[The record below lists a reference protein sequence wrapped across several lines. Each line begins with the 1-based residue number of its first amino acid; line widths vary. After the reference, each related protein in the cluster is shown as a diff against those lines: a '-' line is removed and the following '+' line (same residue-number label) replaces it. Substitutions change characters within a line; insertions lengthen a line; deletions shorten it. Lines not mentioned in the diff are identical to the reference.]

1 MEAGNKMNPQNEIS
15 IEEVKSDSSLEKEL
29 KKYLKL
35 LNGETIELKIKM
47 FNFSE
52 KLAKQ
57 NQGVVLLSNQRL
69 IFLLHHALGS
79 DQLMYI
85 PFARITKVSFS
96 SAKGLRSGRKAI
108 EITYGNQSIN
118 FGIAAFLGRTSN
130 KATSDLF
137 EELKKKLPG
146 NIISG

>member
-1 MEAGNKMNPQNEIS
+1 MNPQNEII
-15 IEEVKSDSSLEKEL
+15 IEEVKSDVSAEKEL
-29 KKYLKL
+29 KKNLKL
-35 LNGETIELKIKM
+35 LNRETIEFKGKI

-52 KLAKQ
+52 KLVKQ

-79 DQLMYI
+79 EQLIYI
-85 PFARITKVSFS
+85 PFARITKASFS

-108 EITYGNQSIN
+108 GITYDHQSIN
-118 FGIAAFLGRTSN
+118 FGIVAFLGRTSN
-130 KATSDLF
+130 KETSDLF
-137 EELKKKLPG
+137 EELKKKLPD

>member
-1 MEAGNKMNPQNEIS
+1 MNPQNEI
-15 IEEVKSDSSLEKEL
+15 IIDEVKSDSSVEKEL

-35 LNGETIELKIKM
+35 LNGETIELKSKI

-57 NQGVVLLSNQRL
+57 NQGVILLSNQRM

-85 PFARITKVSFS
+85 PFARITKANFL

-108 EITYGNQSIN
+108 GITYGNQSIN
-118 FGIAAFLGRTSN
+118 FGIAAFLGRTNN
-130 KATSDLF
+130 KETSDLF
-137 EELKKKLPG
+137 EMLKKKLPG
-146 NIISG
+146 HIISE

>member
-1 MEAGNKMNPQNEIS
+1 MNPQNEI
-15 IEEVKSDSSLEKEL
+15 IIDEVKSHTSVEKEL

-35 LNGETIELKIKM
+35 LNGETIEFKNKI

-52 KLAKQ
+52 KLTKQ
-57 NQGVVLLSNQRL
+57 NQGVSLLSNQRL

-79 DQLMYI
+79 DQLIYI
-85 PFARITKVSFS
+85 PFARISKASFS

-108 EITYGNQSIN
+108 EISYGTQSIN

-130 KATSDLF
+130 KETSDLF
-137 EELKKKLPG
+137 EELKKKLPSD
-146 NIISG
+146 IIS

>member
-1 MEAGNKMNPQNEIS
+1 MNPQNEII
-15 IEEVKSDSSLEKEL
+15 IEEVKSDVSAEKEL
-29 KKYLKL
+29 KKNLKL
-35 LNGETIELKIKM
+35 LNRETIEFKGKI

-79 DQLMYI
+79 EQLIYI
-85 PFARITKVSFS
+85 PFARITKASFS

-108 EITYGNQSIN
+108 GITYDHQSIN
-118 FGIAAFLGRTSN
+118 FGIVAFLGRTSN
-130 KATSDLF
+130 KETSDLF
-137 EELKKKLPG
+137 EELKKKLPD

>member
-1 MEAGNKMNPQNEIS
+1 MNPQNEVS
-15 IEEVKSDSSLEKEL
+15 IEEVKSDSSVEKEL

-35 LNGETIELKIKM
+35 LNGETVELQSKI

-52 KLAKQ
+52 KLTKQ

-69 IFLLHHALGS
+69 IILLHHALGS

-85 PFARITKVSFS
+85 PFARITKASFS

-108 EITYGNQSIN
+108 NIAYGDQSIN

-130 KATSDLF
+130 KETSDLF

-146 NIISG
+146 NVISE

>member
-1 MEAGNKMNPQNEIS
+1 MNPQNEI
-15 IEEVKSDSSLEKEL
+15 IIDEVKGGSSVEKEL

-35 LNGETIELKIKM
+35 LNGETIESKSKI

-69 IFLLHHALGS
+69 ILLLHRALGS

-85 PFARITKVSFS
+85 PFARITKASFS

-108 EITYGNQSIN
+108 EITYGDKSIN

-130 KATSDLF
+130 KATSDFF
-137 EELKKKLPG
+137 EGLKKKLPG
-146 NIISG
+146 HVISG

>member
-1 MEAGNKMNPQNEIS
+1 MNPQNEI
-15 IEEVKSDSSLEKEL
+15 IIDEVKSDSSVEKEL

-35 LNGETIELKIKM
+35 LNGETIELKSKI

-57 NQGVVLLSNQRL
+57 NQGIVLLSNQRM

-85 PFARITKVSFS
+85 PFARITKANFL

-108 EITYGNQSIN
+108 GITYGNQSIN
-118 FGIAAFLGRTSN
+118 FGIAAFLGRTNNKETSN
-130 KATSDLF
+130 LF
-137 EELKKKLPG
+137 EKLKKKLPG
-146 NIISG
+146 HIISG

>member
-1 MEAGNKMNPQNEIS
+1 MNPQNEIS
-15 IEEVKSDSSLEKEL
+15 IEEVKSDSSVEKEL

-35 LNGETIELKIKM
+35 LNGETIEFKSEI

-52 KLAKQ
+52 KLTKQ

-85 PFARITKVSFS
+85 PFARITKASFS

-108 EITYGNQSIN
+108 QITYGNQSIN
-118 FGIAAFLGRTSN
+118 FGITSFLGRTST
-130 KATSDLF
+130 KETSNLF
-137 EELKKKLPG
+137 EELKKKLPSHT
-146 NIISG
+146 ISG

>member
-1 MEAGNKMNPQNEIS
+1 MNPQNEII
-15 IEEVKSDSSLEKEL
+15 IEDVKSDVSAEKEL
-29 KKYLKL
+29 KKNLKL
-35 LNGETIELKIKM
+35 LNRETIEFKGKI

-79 DQLMYI
+79 EQLMYI
-85 PFARITKVSFS
+85 PFARITKASFS

-108 EITYGNQSIN
+108 EITYGDQSIN
-118 FGIAAFLGRTSN
+118 FGIAAFLSRTSN
-130 KATSDLF
+130 KETSNLF

-146 NIISG
+146 HIISG

>member
-1 MEAGNKMNPQNEIS
+1 METRKEMNPQNDI
-15 IEEVKSDSSLEKEL
+15 IIDEVKSDSSVEKEL

-35 LNGETIELKIKM
+35 LNGETIEFKSKI

-69 IFLLHHALGS
+69 IILLHHTLGS

-85 PFARITKVSFS
+85 PFARITKASFS

-108 EITYGNQSIN
+108 EITYGDRSIN
-118 FGIAAFLGRTSN
+118 FGIAAFLGRTST
-130 KATSDLF
+130 KETSDFF
-137 EELKKKLPG
+137 EGLKKKLPG
-146 NIISG
+146 HIVSE

>member
-1 MEAGNKMNPQNEIS
+1 MNPQNEI
-15 IEEVKSDSSLEKEL
+15 IIDEVKSDSSVEKEL

-35 LNGETIELKIKM
+35 LNGETIELKSKI

-85 PFARITKVSFS
+85 PFARITKANFL

-108 EITYGNQSIN
+108 GITYGNQSIN
-118 FGIAAFLGRTSN
+118 FGIAGFLGRTNN
-130 KATSDLF
+130 KETSDLF
-137 EELKKKLPG
+137 EELKKKLSG
-146 NIISG
+146 HIISG

>member
-1 MEAGNKMNPQNEIS
+1 MNPQNEI
-15 IEEVKSDSSLEKEL
+15 IIDEVKSDSSVEKEL

-35 LNGETIELKIKM
+35 LNGETIELKSKI

-57 NQGVVLLSNQRL
+57 NQGVVLLSNQRM

-85 PFARITKVSFS
+85 PFARITKANFL

-108 EITYGNQSIN
+108 GITYGNQSIN
-118 FGIAAFLGRTSN
+118 FGIASFLGRTNN
-130 KATSDLF
+130 KETSGLF
-137 EELKKKLPG
+137 EKLKKKLPG
-146 NIISG
+146 HIISG

>member
-1 MEAGNKMNPQNEIS
+1 MNPQNEI
-15 IEEVKSDSSLEKEL
+15 IIDEVKSDSSVEKEL

-35 LNGETIELKIKM
+35 LNGETIESKSKI

-52 KLAKQ
+52 KLTKQ

-85 PFARITKVSFS
+85 PFARITKASFS
-96 SAKGLRSGRKAI
+96 SAEGLRSGRKAI
-108 EITYGNQSIN
+108 DITYDDHSIN

-130 KATSDLF
+130 KETSDLF

-146 NIISG
+146 HIISG

>member
-1 MEAGNKMNPQNEIS
+1 MNPQNEIC
-15 IEEVKSDSSLEKEL
+15 IDEVKSDSSVEKEL

-35 LNGETIELKIKM
+35 LNGETIQFKSKI

-52 KLAKQ
+52 KLTKQ

-79 DQLMYI
+79 DQLLYI
-85 PFARITKVSFS
+85 PFARISKASFS

-108 EITYGNQSIN
+108 QITYDNQSIN
-118 FGIAAFLGRTSN
+118 FGITSFLGRTST
-130 KATSDLF
+130 AETSNLY
-137 EELKKKLPG
+137 EELKKKLPSH
-146 NIISG
+146 IIRG

>member
-1 MEAGNKMNPQNEIS
+1 MNPQNEI
-15 IEEVKSDSSLEKEL
+15 IIDEVKRDSSEEKEL

-35 LNGETIELKIKM
+35 LNGETIEFKSKI

-52 KLAKQ
+52 QLVKK

-79 DQLMYI
+79 EQLMYI
-85 PFARITKVSFS
+85 PFVKITKASFS

-108 EITYGNQSIN
+108 EITYGNQSVN

-130 KATSDLF
+130 KETSDLF
-137 EELKKKLPG
+137 EELKKKLPSK
-146 NIISG
+146 ITSG

>member
-1 MEAGNKMNPQNEIS
+1 MNPQNEIS
-15 IEEVKSDSSLEKEL
+15 MEEVKSDSSVEKEL

-35 LNGETIELKIKM
+35 LNGETIEFKSKI
-47 FNFSE
+47 FNFSQQ
-52 KLAKQ
+52 LTKQ

-79 DQLMYI
+79 DQLLYI
-85 PFARITKVSFS
+85 PFARITKASFL

-108 EITYGNQSIN
+108 QITYGNQSIN
-118 FGIAAFLGRTSN
+118 FGINSFLGRTST
-130 KATSDLF
+130 KETSDLF

-146 NIISG
+146 HIING

>member
-1 MEAGNKMNPQNEIS
+1 MNPQNEI
-15 IEEVKSDSSLEKEL
+15 IIDEVKSHSSVEKEL

-35 LNGETIELKIKM
+35 LNGETIEFKNNI

-57 NQGVVLLSNQRL
+57 NQGVALLSNQRL

-79 DQLMYI
+79 EQLIYI
-85 PFARITKVSFS
+85 PFARITKASFS
-96 SAKGLRSGRKAI
+96 STKGLRSGRKAI
-108 EITYGNQSIN
+108 EITYGDHSIN

-130 KATSDLF
+130 KETSDLF

-146 NIISG
+146 HIISG

>member
-1 MEAGNKMNPQNEIS
+1 MNPQNEIS
-15 IEEVKSDSSLEKEL
+15 IEEVKSDSSVEKEL

-35 LNGETIELKIKM
+35 LNGETVELQSKI

-52 KLAKQ
+52 KLTKQ

-69 IFLLHHALGS
+69 IILLHHALGS

-85 PFARITKVSFS
+85 PFARITKASFS

-108 EITYGNQSIN
+108 NITYGDQSIN

-130 KATSDLF
+130 KETSELF

-146 NIISG
+146 NVISE

>member
-1 MEAGNKMNPQNEIS
+1 MNPQNEIS
-15 IEEVKSDSSLEKEL
+15 IDEVKSDSSLEIEL

-35 LNGETIELKIKM
+35 LNGETIEMKSNI

-52 KLAKQ
+52 KLVKQ

-85 PFARITKVSFS
+85 PFARITKASFS

-108 EITYGNQSIN
+108 EITYSNQSIN

-130 KATSDLF
+130 KETSALF

-146 NIISG
+146 NVIS

>member
-1 MEAGNKMNPQNEIS
+1 MEMNPQNEI
-15 IEEVKSDSSLEKEL
+15 IIDEVKRDSSQEKEL

-35 LNGETIELKIKM
+35 LNGETIEFKSKI

-52 KLAKQ
+52 QLAKQ

-79 DQLMYI
+79 EQLMYI
-85 PFARITKVSFS
+85 PFSKITKASFS

-108 EITYGNQSIN
+108 EITYGNQSVN

-130 KATSDLF
+130 KETSDLF
-137 EELKKKLPG
+137 EELKKKLPSQ
-146 NIISG
+146 ITSR

>member
-1 MEAGNKMNPQNEIS
+1 MNPQNDVI
-15 IEEVKSDSSLEKEL
+15 IDEVKSDFSVENEL
-29 KKYLKL
+29 KKNLKL
-35 LNGETIELKIKM
+35 LNGETIEFKSKI

-79 DQLMYI
+79 EQLMYI

-108 EITYGNQSIN
+108 GISYGDHSIN

-130 KATSDLF
+130 KETSDLF

-146 NIISG
+146 HIISG